1 MRAGVF
7 SKLLRLSWVMP
18 PGALLNEMSQ
28 IYIGCAGWNLPRD
41 CWPMFAADGT
51 HLQRYASQLTAVE
64 INSSF
69 YRPHRPQTYLRWAQS
84 VPAAFH
90 FSVKMPKQITHVQ
103 RLQGCERLLDEFL
116 AQCTALSESLGCI
129 LVQLPPSLAYEEGTA
144 SAFFAALRQR
154 YAGPMVLEPRHESW
168 LGAQALLI
176 EQKVGRVAADPSPII
191 GGDRPGGWP
200 GIQYWR
206 WHGSPRI
213 YHSDYDEKRLEALAQ
228 QVRNAEQA
236 GAVSWCIFDNTAS
249 GFAPGNA
256 LTLQALLGSRIM
268 QANAIPDTN

>member
-1 MRAGVF
+1 M
-7 SKLLRLSWVMP
+7 
-18 PGALLNEMSQ
+18 NEVKQ

-41 CWPMFAADGT
+41 YWPSFAADGT

-84 VPAAFH
+84 VPNAFR
-90 FSVKMPKQITHVQ
+90 FSVKMPKLITHGQ
-103 RLQGCERLLDEFL
+103 RLQGCELLLDEFL
-116 AQCTALSESLGCI
+116 AQCTALGESLGCI
-129 LVQLPPSLAYEEGTA
+129 LVQLPPSLAYEVGIA

-154 YAGPMVLEPRHESW
+154 YVGPVVLEPRHASW
-168 LGAQALLI
+168 LDAEALLI
-176 EQKVGRVAADPSPII
+176 EQKVGRVAADPSPIT
-191 GGDRPGGWP
+191 GGDRPGGWS

-213 YHSDYDEKRLEALAQ
+213 YHSDYDENRLELLAQ

-249 GFAPGNA
+249 GFALGNA
-256 LTLQALLGSRIM
+256 LTLQMLLSGKA
-268 QANAIPDTN
+268 QAVSNL